1 MWFRVGRRSRRT
13 FSTDFDICDFCRQRV
28 GIFSHIFIRP
38 PCVADTDII
47 FLPCGFFYLSSSFL
61 HTATINYDA
70 VETSSK
76 NLKVSRK
83 SSTQSTSDSNFTHIV
98 SFISFGIAVN
108 TSWHT
113 FADLRSFGDENY
125 ENPLTAA
132 VQRGWML
139 LWVEWLSCCC
149 CWRWC
154 KVQMNRAVCVCI
166 PRRLRQCG
174 ASHVYDIKL
183 YVVYLRV
190 IEQSSS
196 SWSCDGTALIV
207 YSHSTSLGRHHL
219 PSSSHRI
226 NYMQIKNKST
236 DWHKCRCLG
245 REFDD
250 GWRWDRR

>member
-108 TSWHT
+108 TSWHI

-139 LWVEWLSCCC
+139 LWVEWLSCGC

-154 KVQMNRAVCVCI
+154 KVQMNRAVSVCI

-183 YVVYLRV
+183 LRRILARYRAVVIVLVVWWNSAHCPLSLYVAR
-190 IEQSSS
+190 SSPPPILVS
-196 SWSCDGTALIV
+196 SYQLHAD
-207 YSHSTSLGRHHL
+207 
-219 PSSSHRI
+219 
-226 NYMQIKNKST
+226 KK
-236 DWHKCRCLG
+236 
-245 REFDD
+245 
-250 GWRWDRR
+250 

>member
-1 MWFRVGRRSRRT
+1 MVALCNRADHYIFILWFLMAALRSR
-13 FSTDFDICDFCRQRV
+13 CGHC
-28 GIFSHIFIRP
+28 IF
-38 PCVADTDII
+38 
-47 FLPCGFFYLSSSFL
+47 PCGFFYLSSSFL
-61 HTATINYDA
+61 HRATINYDA

-83 SSTQSTSDSNFTHIV
+83 SSTQSTSNSNFTHIV
-98 SFISFGIAVN
+98 SFISFRRAVN

-113 FADLRSFGDENY
+113 FADRRSFGDGNY

-132 VQRGWML
+132 VQRASWML

-183 YVVYLRV
+183 YTSYTGAL
-190 IEQSSS
+190 SSS
-196 SWSCDGTALIV
+196 RHRPGRVMEHSLIV
-207 YSHSTSLGRHHL
+207 HSHSTSLGRHHL

-226 NYMQIKNKST
+226 NYMQIKK
-236 DWHKCRCLG
+236 
-245 REFDD
+245 
-250 GWRWDRR
+250 